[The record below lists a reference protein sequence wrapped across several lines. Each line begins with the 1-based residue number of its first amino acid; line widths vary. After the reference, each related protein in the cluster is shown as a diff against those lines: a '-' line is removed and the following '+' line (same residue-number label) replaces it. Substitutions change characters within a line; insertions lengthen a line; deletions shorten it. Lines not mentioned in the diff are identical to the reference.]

1 MRGGEGGGAGVGAA
15 GILEGRQA
23 TSFAAYRFIPA
34 GFETA
39 TWRIGSRKKTSGS
52 TASNF
57 QAMLRPLT
65 CFLTM
70 RTMVTIRSRKV
81 TMLMAQPYMPAA
93 WAAEFT
99 SSQSVPAQMSEPW
112 HVLKP
117 GRQAGRRGRVQAARI
132 DGCSRA
138 GVIYGVQSDQRN
150 QRTAIVVADAVGGG
164 GPGAKR
170 LGLIDASGLPDERE
184 NDGEDDFEGNVEAG
198 ADHRAHVESAAAA
211 AAFDVRSHAHGDA
224 CACDGRTGSPMCC
237 GR

>member
-117 GRQAGRRGRVQAARI
+117 ARQAGRRGQVQAARI

-138 GVIYGVQSDQRN
+138 GVIDGCRVIDGVSALLTSLPLRYAAVVPEQNILASLTPGDGQMTGKMTTWTRR
-150 QRTAIVVADAVGGG
+150 RT
-164 GPGAKR
+164 
-170 LGLIDASGLPDERE
+170 
-184 NDGEDDFEGNVEAG
+184 
-198 ADHRAHVESAAAA
+198 
-211 AAFDVRSHAHGDA
+211 
-224 CACDGRTGSPMCC
+224 M
-237 GR
+237 